1 MPYLS
6 HAPASTSRPLSDV
19 EVILQL
25 IDAALTD
32 DPPPADPPP
41 VDTPGAAY
49 VPPVAA
55 SPCPAVPRGAPL
67 PPPRGTGPAVPVR
80 NRKDLSC

>member
-41 VDTPGAAY
+41 VDTPGAA
-49 VPPVAA
+49 
-55 SPCPAVPRGAPL
+55 
-67 PPPRGTGPAVPVR
+67 
-80 NRKDLSC
+80 